1 MPELFWLSAGLFCLI
16 AVGFVLWPS
25 MRQREATRVERTELN
40 VLLYED
46 RMQELIKNR
55 EDGEIGEAQ
64 YRQLEEERQAALL
77 SEVDAGV
84 NSWISGSRLPV
95 TAAAMIVVFAVFAY
109 SEYGLSFGALNDLQL
124 AREIQQSNP
133 HDMPGMRLT
142 VEKLSL
148 KMIDQPDNDQGWFL
162 LAQSWR
168 LLSEYGH
175 SAEAFR
181 HLADRYPA
189 DASIAAQYAETL
201 FLAEDK
207 KFTVPVKE
215 AIERA
220 LGLDGDN
227 LLMLELSAMSAWQ
240 QGDENS
246 ALALFTKALE
256 TGIQGERAVL
266 LQQTIERL
274 QAGPG
279 QQAVQGQQ
287 AGPGQIAGSGQQVGS
302 SPQEDSGQQ
311 AAPIQQSPASDS
323 EDRIVQVLVEVA
335 PGVDAGPKDTVY
347 VYARAFNG
355 PPMPLA
361 VQRLAVAGLPALITL
376 TSSQAMIQ
384 GMSLSDVDKVQLVA
398 RISSSGIAN
407 ASPDDY
413 EVLSGEVDITKKTGV
428 IKLVIEEQRGG

>member
-1 MPELFWLSAGLFCLI
+1 MPEIFWLSAGLFCLL

-25 MRQREATRVERTELN
+25 IRQREATRVERTELN

-46 RMQELIKNR
+46 RMQELNKNR

-77 SEVDAGV
+77 SEVDEGV
-84 NSWISGSRLPV
+84 NSWISGSGLPV
-95 TAAAMIVVFAVFAY
+95 TAAAMIVVFAIFAY
-109 SEYGLSFGALNDLQL
+109 SEYGLSFGALNDLLL

-133 HDMPGMRLT
+133 HDMPGMRAT

-148 KMIDQPDNDQGWFL
+148 KMLDQPDNDQGWFL

-168 LLSEYGH
+168 LLLEYGH

-181 HLADRYPA
+181 HLSDRYPA

-220 LGLDGDN
+220 LVLDGDN

-240 QGDENS
+240 QGDEIS
-246 ALALFTKALE
+246 ALALFRKALD
-256 TGIQGERAVL
+256 TGIQGERAEL

-274 QAGPG
+274 QAGSG
-279 QQAVQGQQ
+279 QQSVQGQQ
-287 AGPGQIAGSGQQVGS
+287 AGSGQISGSGQQMGS
-302 SPQEDSGQQ
+302 TPQKDS
-311 AAPIQQSPASDS
+311 IQQSPTGDS
-323 EDRIVQVLVEVA
+323 ADRIVQVLVEVA
-335 PGVDAGPKDTVY
+335 PAVDAGPKDTVY

-413 EVLSGEVDITKKTGV
+413 EVLSEEVDITKKTGV
-428 IKLVIEEQRGG
+428 IRLVIKERRGG

>member
-1 MPELFWLSAGLFCLI
+1 MPEIFWLSAGLFCLL

-25 MRQREATRVERTELN
+25 IRQREATRVERTELN

-46 RMQELIKNR
+46 RMQELNKNR

-77 SEVDAGV
+77 SEVDEGV

-95 TAAAMIVVFAVFAY
+95 TAAAMIVVFAIFAY
-109 SEYGLSFGALNDLQL
+109 SEYGLSFGAWNDLLL

-133 HDMPGMRLT
+133 HDMPGMRAT

-148 KMIDQPDNDQGWFL
+148 KMLDQPDNDQGWFL

-189 DASIAAQYAETL
+189 DASIAARYAETS
-201 FLAEDK
+201 FLAEEK
-207 KFTVPVKE
+207 KFTAPVKE

-246 ALALFTKALE
+246 ALALFRKALA
-256 TGIQGERAVL
+256 TGIQGERAEL

-279 QQAVQGQQ
+279 QQAEQGQQ
-287 AGPGQIAGSGQQVGS
+287 AGSGQISDSGQQMGS
-302 SPQEDSGQQ
+302 TPQEDS
-311 AAPIQQSPASDS
+311 IQQSPAGDS
-323 EDRIVQVLVEVA
+323 ADRIVQVLVEVA
-335 PGVDAGPKDTVY
+335 PGVDAVPQDMVY

-361 VQRLAVAGLPALITL
+361 VQRLAVAELPALITL

-413 EVLSGEVDITKKTGV
+413 EVLSKEVDITKKTGV
-428 IKLVIEEQRGG
+428 IKLVIEERRGG

>member
-1 MPELFWLSAGLFCLI
+1 MPELFWLSAGLLCLI
-16 AVGFVLWPS
+16 AAGFVLWPLYK
-25 MRQREATRVERTELN
+25 QRESTRVERTDLN

-46 RMQELIKNR
+46 RMQELTKSR
-55 EDGEIGEAQ
+55 EDGEIDEAQ

-77 SEVDAGV
+77 SEVVEGS

-95 TAAAMIVVFAVFAY
+95 IAAAMIVVFAVFAY
-109 SEYGLSFGALNDLQL
+109 SEYGLSFGAMNDLQL

-133 HDMPGMRLT
+133 HDMPGMRTT

-189 DASIAAQYAETL
+189 DASIAAQYAEIL

-207 KFTVPVKE
+207 KFTAPVKE
-215 AIERA
+215 AIKQA
-220 LGLDGDN
+220 LALDGDN

-240 QGDENS
+240 Q
-246 ALALFTKALE
+246 
-256 TGIQGERAVL
+256 
-266 LQQTIERL
+266 
-274 QAGPG
+274 AG
-279 QQAVQGQQ
+279 
-287 AGPGQIAGSGQQVGS
+287 
-302 SPQEDSGQQ
+302 
-311 AAPIQQSPASDS
+311 PIQQSSTS
-323 EDRIVQVLVEVA
+323 ESQDRFVQVLVEVA
-335 PGVDAGPKDTVY
+335 PGVDAGPEDTVY
-347 VYARAFNG
+347 VYARTFKG

-384 GMSLSDVDKVQLVA
+384 GMSLNDVDKVQLVA

-413 EVLSGEVDITKKTGV
+413 EVLSEEIDITKKTGV
-428 IKLVIEEQRGG
+428 IKLVIAERRGG

>member
-133 HDMPGMRLT
+133 HDMPGMRVT

-279 QQAVQGQQ
+279 Q
-287 AGPGQIAGSGQQVGS
+287 IAGSGQQVGS
-302 SPQEDSGQQ
+302 SPQEDSVQQ

-413 EVLSGEVDITKKTGV
+413 EVLSEEVDITKKTGV
-428 IKLVIEEQRGG
+428 IKLVIEERRGG

>member
-1 MPELFWLSAGLFCLI
+1 
-16 AVGFVLWPS
+16 
-25 MRQREATRVERTELN
+25 
-40 VLLYED
+40 
-46 RMQELIKNR
+46 MQELIKNR

-133 HDMPGMRLT
+133 HDMPGMRVT

-279 QQAVQGQQ
+279 Q
-287 AGPGQIAGSGQQVGS
+287 IAGSGQQVGS
-302 SPQEDSGQQ
+302 SPQEDSVQQ

-361 VQRLAVAGLPALITL
+361 VHRLAVAELPALITL

-413 EVLSGEVDITKKTGV
+413 EVLSE
-428 IKLVIEEQRGG
+428 

>member
-1 MPELFWLSAGLFCLI
+1 
-16 AVGFVLWPS
+16 
-25 MRQREATRVERTELN
+25 
-40 VLLYED
+40 
-46 RMQELIKNR
+46 MQELNKNR

-64 YRQLEEERQAALL
+64 YRQLEEERQTALL
-77 SEVDAGV
+77 SEVDEGV

-95 TAAAMIVVFAVFAY
+95 TAAAMIVVFAIFAY
-109 SEYGLSFGALNDLQL
+109 SEYGLSFGALNDLLL

-133 HDMPGMRLT
+133 HDMPGMRAT

-148 KMIDQPDNDQGWFL
+148 KMLDQPDNDQGWFL

-246 ALALFTKALE
+246 ALALFRKALE
-256 TGIQGERAVL
+256 TGIQGERAEL
-266 LQQTIERL
+266 LRQTIERL

-279 QQAVQGQQ
+279 QQAAPGQQTVQVQQ
-287 AGPGQIAGSGQQVGS
+287 AGPGQISGSGQQVGS
-302 SPQEDSGQQ
+302 SPQEDSVQQ
-311 AAPIQQSPASDS
+311 AASIQQSPAGDS
-323 EDRIVQVLVEVA
+323 ADRIVQVLVEVA
-335 PGVDAGPKDTVY
+335 PGVDAVPRDMVY

-361 VQRLAVAGLPALITL
+361 VQRLAVAELPALITL

-413 EVLSGEVDITKKTGV
+413 EVLSEAVDITKKTGV
-428 IKLVIEEQRGG
+428 IKLVIEEKRGG

>member
-1 MPELFWLSAGLFCLI
+1 MPELFWLSAGLFCLL

-46 RMQELIKNR
+46 RMQELNKNR
-55 EDGEIGEAQ
+55 EDGEIGESQ
-64 YRQLEEERQAALL
+64 YRQLEEERQTALL
-77 SEVDAGV
+77 SEVDEGV

-95 TAAAMIVVFAVFAY
+95 TAAAMIVVFAIFAY
-109 SEYGLSFGALNDLQL
+109 SEYGLSFGAWNDLLL

-133 HDMPGMRLT
+133 HDMPGMRAT

-148 KMIDQPDNDQGWFL
+148 KMLDQPDNDQGWFL

-189 DASIAAQYAETL
+189 DASIAARYAETL

-240 QGDENS
+240 HGDENS
-246 ALALFTKALE
+246 ALALFRKALE
-256 TGIQGERAVL
+256 TGIQGERAEL

-279 QQAVQGQQ
+279 Q
-287 AGPGQIAGSGQQVGS
+287 ISGSGQQMGS
-302 SPQEDSGQQ
+302 TPQEDS
-311 AAPIQQSPASDS
+311 IQQSPTGDS
-323 EDRIVQVLVEVA
+323 ADRIVQVLVEVA
-335 PGVDAGPKDTVY
+335 PGVDAGPQDTVY

-413 EVLSGEVDITKKTGV
+413 EVLSEEVDITQKTGV
-428 IKLVIEEQRGG
+428 IKLVIEEKRGG

>member
-1 MPELFWLSAGLFCLI
+1 MPEIFWLSAGLFCLL

-46 RMQELIKNR
+46 RMQELNKNR

-77 SEVDAGV
+77 SEVDEGV
-84 NSWISGSRLPV
+84 NSWISGSGLPV
-95 TAAAMIVVFAVFAY
+95 TAAAMIVVFAIFAY
-109 SEYGLSFGALNDLQL
+109 SEYGLSFGALNDLLL

-133 HDMPGMRLT
+133 HDMPGMRAT

-148 KMIDQPDNDQGWFL
+148 KMLDQPDNDQGWFL

-168 LLSEYGH
+168 LLLEYSH

-181 HLADRYPA
+181 HLSDRYPA

-240 QGDENS
+240 QGDETS
-246 ALALFTKALE
+246 ALALFRKALE
-256 TGIQGERAVL
+256 TGIQGERAEL

-274 QAGPG
+274 QAGSG
-279 QQAVQGQQ
+279 QQSVQGQQ
-287 AGPGQIAGSGQQVGS
+287 AGSGQISGSGQQMGS
-302 SPQEDSGQQ
+302 TPQKDS
-311 AAPIQQSPASDS
+311 IQQSPTGDS
-323 EDRIVQVLVEVA
+323 ADRIVQVLVEVA
-335 PGVDAGPKDTVY
+335 PGVDAGPKDMVY

-361 VQRLAVAGLPALITL
+361 VQRLAVAGLPALITF

-413 EVLSGEVDITKKTGV
+413 EVLSEEVDITKKTGV
-428 IKLVIEEQRGG
+428 IRLVIKERRGG

>member
-1 MPELFWLSAGLFCLI
+1 
-16 AVGFVLWPS
+16 
-25 MRQREATRVERTELN
+25 
-40 VLLYED
+40 
-46 RMQELIKNR
+46 MQELIKNR

-133 HDMPGMRLT
+133 HDMPGMRVT

-287 AGPGQIAGSGQQVGS
+287 AGPGQIAGSGQQ
-302 SPQEDSGQQ
+302 

-361 VQRLAVAGLPALITL
+361 VHRLAVAGLPALITL

-428 IKLVIEEQRGG
+428 IKLVIKERRGG

>member
-1 MPELFWLSAGLFCLI
+1 
-16 AVGFVLWPS
+16 
-25 MRQREATRVERTELN
+25 
-40 VLLYED
+40 
-46 RMQELIKNR
+46 MQELIKNR

-133 HDMPGMRLT
+133 HDMPGMRVT

-246 ALALFTKALE
+246 ALALFKKALE

-287 AGPGQIAGSGQQVGS
+287 AGSGQQVGS
-302 SPQEDSGQQ
+302 SPQEDSVQQ
-311 AAPIQQSPASDS
+311 ATPIQQSPASDS

-413 EVLSGEVDITKKTGV
+413 EVLSEEVDITKKTGV
-428 IKLVIEEQRGG
+428 IKLVIEERRGG

>member
-1 MPELFWLSAGLFCLI
+1 
-16 AVGFVLWPS
+16 
-25 MRQREATRVERTELN
+25 
-40 VLLYED
+40 
-46 RMQELIKNR
+46 MQELIKNR

-133 HDMPGMRLT
+133 HDMPGMRVT

-274 QAGPG
+274 
-279 QQAVQGQQ
+279 Q

>member
-1 MPELFWLSAGLFCLI
+1 
-16 AVGFVLWPS
+16 
-25 MRQREATRVERTELN
+25 
-40 VLLYED
+40 
-46 RMQELIKNR
+46 MQELIKNR

-133 HDMPGMRLT
+133 HDMPGMRVT

-279 QQAVQGQQ
+279 Q
-287 AGPGQIAGSGQQVGS
+287 IAGSGQQVGS
-302 SPQEDSGQQ
+302 SPQEDSVQQ

-413 EVLSGEVDITKKTGV
+413 EVLSEEVDITKKTGV
-428 IKLVIEEQRGG
+428 IKLVIEERRGG